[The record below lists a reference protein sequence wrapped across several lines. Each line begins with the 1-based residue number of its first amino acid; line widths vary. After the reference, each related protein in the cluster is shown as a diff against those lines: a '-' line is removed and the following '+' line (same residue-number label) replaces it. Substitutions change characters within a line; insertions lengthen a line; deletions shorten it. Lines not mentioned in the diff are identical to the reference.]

1 MYYAVLYYLKMRKE
15 KQTLKYYIR
24 TFGCQMNANDSE
36 RLAGQLATFGMEP
49 AHSAEESDLIIVN
62 SCAVR
67 EKSEEKMYSLL
78 GRFESIKK
86 KKQTLIGVVGCV
98 AQLHS
103 SKLWD
108 KKPFIDFILGPD
120 NYWQIPHLLPFEQGE
135 KVAATQRSLQWHE
148 IPSHQTIRED
158 RRSAYITIMEGCNNF
173 CAYCVV
179 PFTRG
184 REKYRPLSSVL
195 DEAKNLAVKGY
206 KEIQLLGQ
214 NVNSYKD
221 PVTGS
226 LFSDLLKE
234 VNRIDGIEWIRFITS
249 HPKDFTEKIAI
260 TMKEAQKVCHHLHLP
275 VQSGSTSVL
284 QRMNRGYTREDYL
297 EKVTI
302 LRDLMPDIALSTD
315 IIVGFPGETQEEFEQ
330 TLRLLEDVRFTN
342 IFSFR
347 YSPRPFTSASKL
359 QDSVP
364 FEVKKNRL
372 IQVQKLQKR
381 IQLEIN
387 SSCIGQTYKVLCTGR
402 SKKDP
407 CIYAGRNQAHQVVNF
422 KAEGEVIPEFLQV
435 RITSCGPYSL
445 FGVVV

>member
-1 MYYAVLYYLKMRKE
+1 MRE
-15 KQTLKYYIR
+15 ENQTLKYYIH

-36 RLAGQLATFGMEP
+36 RLAGQLALTGMEP
-49 AHSAEESDLIIVN
+49 SPSAEESDLIIIN
-62 SCAVR
+62 TCAVR
-67 EKSEEKMYSLL
+67 EKSEEKLYSLL

-108 KKPFIDFILGPD
+108 KKPFIDFIIGPD
-120 NYWQIPHLLPFEQGE
+120 NYWQIPHLLPFKRGE
-135 KVAATQRSLQWHE
+135 KVVVTQRSPQWHE
-148 IPSHQTIRED
+148 IPSDQIKRED
-158 RRSAYITIMEGCNNF
+158 GKSAYITIMEGCNNF
-173 CAYCVV
+173 CAYCIV

-195 DEAKNLAVKGY
+195 DEAKNLALKGY

-214 NVNSYKD
+214 NVNSYLD

-226 LFSDLLKE
+226 AFSDLLKE
-234 VNRIDGIEWIRFITS
+234 VNRLDRIEWIRFITS
-249 HPKDFTEKIAI
+249 HPKDFTEKIAL
-260 TMKEAQKVCHHLHLP
+260 TMKEAQKVCRHLHLP

-284 QRMNRGYTREDYL
+284 QRMNRGYTRKDYL
-297 EKVTI
+297 EKVTV
-302 LRDLMPDIALSTD
+302 LRDLMPDIGLSTD
-315 IIVGFPGETQEEFEQ
+315 IIVGFPGETQKEFEQ
-330 TLRLLEDVRFTN
+330 TLSLLETIRFNN

-347 YSPRPFTSASKL
+347 YSPRPFTSAFKE
-359 QDSVP
+359 QDSIP
-364 FEVKKNRL
+364 FEIKKDRL
-372 IQVQKLQKR
+372 IQVQNLQKK

-387 SSCIGQTYKVLCTGR
+387 SSFIGQTHKVLYTGR

-407 CIYAGRNQAHQVVNF
+407 YVCAGRNQAHQVVNF
-422 KAEGEVIPEFLQV
+422 KSEAEVIDTFLQV

-445 FGVVV
+445 FGVVA